1 MPGRQGF
8 LLPGFLEM
16 HMLSRKVVTR
26 SGRKIR
32 GHFPSLKMGQMVPWE
47 SLLERDAILLF
58 EFSQGVRTF
67 RAQPE
72 EVIYVD
78 EDTTRRYYPDFEI
91 IGNSG
96 RVIHL
101 EVKPEAMLAR
111 PDVARK
117 LRAVADHYRRQGRDY
132 RILTERSIRR
142 DPLHRNLAV
151 LARYQRRDDS
161 VEQVV
166 SDVEQWLVSGGQPLG
181 ELCERVGSSVAY
193 RLIAWGHVHCDLAS
207 PLTEQSQISIP
218 QEGHHDQVLF

>member
-1 MPGRQGF
+1 
-8 LLPGFLEM
+8 
-16 HMLSRKVVTR
+16 MLSRKVVTR

-58 EFSQGVRTF
+58 EFSHGVRTF

-91 IGNSG
+91 TGNSG

-111 PDVARK
+111 PDVSKK

-132 RILTERSIRR
+132 RILTEKIIRR
-142 DPLHRNLAV
+142 DPLHRNLSV
-151 LARYQRRDDS
+151 LSRYLRADDT
-161 VEQVV
+161 VAQVV
-166 SDVEQWLVSGGQPLG
+166 PDVQCWLAGGSQPLSA
-181 ELCERVGSSVAY
+181 LNERVGATVAY
-193 RLIAWGHVHCDLAS
+193 RLISWGNVHCDLNQ
-207 PLTEQSQISIP
+207 PLTAGSLISNP
-218 QEGHHDQVLF
+218 GEDHHDQVLF